1 MFVRPVSVPDAV
13 REIISGNTVYLQS
26 LQIGIANYTALAER
40 IKLDVEK
47 IIGSKVSLNTIVVAI
62 KRFADTMEQ
71 QQNNKPTSTSSFK
84 GARMSL
90 TSNII
95 DVNFEKE
102 FDELS
107 GMFDRLIQ
115 KNYGVF
121 QTGRRLRLFAEDVGE
136 VRNIINSAT
145 KKFDGTIEDGLAKIN
160 IHLSSGDQ
168 NPYDLLSF
176 VSNILYNNQIA
187 IRDAF
192 FTPAEIVLILSDRD
206 SARAYELLRTRMK

>member
-71 QQNNKPTSTSSFK
+71 QQSNKPTSTSSFK

-121 QTGRRLRLFAEDVGE
+121 QTGRRLMLFAEDVGE

-145 KKFDGTIEDGLAKIN
+145 RKFDGTIEDGLAKIN